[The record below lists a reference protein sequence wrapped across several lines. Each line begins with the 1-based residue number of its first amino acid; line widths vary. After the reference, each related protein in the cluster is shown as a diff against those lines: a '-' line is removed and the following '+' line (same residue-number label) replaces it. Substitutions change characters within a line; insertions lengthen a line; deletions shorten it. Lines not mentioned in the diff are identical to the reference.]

1 LGLGLEENAEDA
13 YSFIAHNYQLGDE
26 IIILG
31 FSRGAYTARFVA
43 GLLGIIGILSRVGMV
58 HFKPIIEIYKAA
70 QNVTEFNTKLT
81 AYKTDPKTAM
91 VDGDYAVTFDKVNIK
106 AVACWE
112 TVGAMGVPENTLSK
126 LLKLNAKWDFLDTQ
140 LPLRKPSSD
149 PSQSLTNK

>member
-1 LGLGLEENAEDA
+1 MGLGLEENAEDA

-58 HFKPIIEIYKAA
+58 HFKPIMEIYKAA
-70 QNVTEFNTKLT
+70 EPRDVKGFNTKLT
-81 AYKTDPKTAM
+81 AYQKTAM
-91 VDGDYAVTFDKVNIK
+91 VDTDYAVTYDKINIK

-126 LLKLNAKWDFLDTQ
+126 LFKLNKQWDFLDTQ
-140 LPLRKPSSD
+140 LPLRKPPID

>member
-1 LGLGLEENAEDA
+1 MGLGLEENAEDA

-43 GLLGIIGILSRVGMV
+43 GLLGLIGILSRVGMV
-58 HFKPIIEIYKAA
+58 HFKPIMEIYKAA
-70 QNVTEFNTKLT
+70 EPRNVKDFNTKLA
-81 AYKTDPKTAM
+81 AYKTNAKMGDT
-91 VDGDYAVTFDKVNIK
+91 DYAVRNDKVNIK

-126 LLKLNAKWDFLDTQ
+126 LFKLNEKWDFLDTQ
-140 LPLRKPSSD
+140 LPLRKPSAD
-149 PSQSLTNK
+149 PSRSLTNN

>member
-1 LGLGLEENAEDA
+1 MGLGLEENAEDA

-70 QNVTEFNTKLT
+70 QSVKEFNDKLT
-81 AYKTDPKTAM
+81 TYKANPKTAM
-91 VDGDYAVTFDKVNIK
+91 VDADYSVTNDKINIK
-106 AVACWE
+106 AVACWD
-112 TVGAMGVPENTLSK
+112 TVGAMGVPENTLTK

-140 LPLRKPSSD
+140 LPMRKSS
-149 PSQSLTNK
+149 SSLFQSLTNK